1 MVCCKYTT
9 LSRVQLHV
17 QAQRL
22 RNAGPPAVFSV
33 SSASPFRHF
42 VSNSSFPP
50 TAFRCRSTTCVYYPY
65 TAIRLISSPFA
76 CVTYLQIANLA
87 LASFVTNAFDPS
99 LPYCV
104 RHTSTDGRGATMRYP
119 IGGVSPGSVSSASAH
134 HGEDG
139 TLLPVHVGRLPLR
152 RLTLRRLTLRI
163 SHPPPRESRALSRKK
178 QNTTNQTVLLF
189 KPLPHP
195 NSAQLKPTLTSI
207 HSNQT
212 HPFPIAFPKKFSPI
226 QN

>member
-1 MVCCKYTT
+1 MAVAH
-9 LSRVQLHV
+9 RP
-17 QAQRL
+17 RL
-22 RNAGPPAVFSV
+22 
-33 SSASPFRHF
+33 
-42 VSNSSFPP
+42 
-50 TAFRCRSTTCVYYPY
+50 
-65 TAIRLISSPFA
+65 
-76 CVTYLQIANLA
+76 QW
-87 LASFVTNAFDPS
+87 
-99 LPYCV
+99 
-104 RHTSTDGRGATMRYP
+104 MRYP
-119 IGGVSPGSVSSASAH
+119 IGGASPGSVSSASAH

-139 TLLPVHVGRLPLR
+139 TLLPVHVERLPLR

-212 HPFPIAFPKKFSPI
+212 HPFPIAFPKKLFTNSKLIGWLDGWNRHKKNRI
-226 QN
+226 QLYMENISSRWLSATTS